1 MATLLADLLRRHCS
15 SPPKSLCFRA
25 ISPLF
30 DHTPFVVCVLVAAGI
45 LPQDCLNIT
54 LSIDR

>member
-1 MATLLADLLRRHCS
+1 MPIAVNDNRARAPADACQRDNSERS
-15 SPPKSLCFRA
+15 
-25 ISPLF
+25 
-30 DHTPFVVCVLVAAGI
+30 LVAAGI